1 VKPIHLNLASRPY
14 QDKRL
19 FITMVVGVSIIVA
32 ALLFVNVDTYLRYRV
47 KTQSTRGQ
55 VAALDAQTEQ
65 ERRRTD
71 VVKQQLSR
79 IDTSS
84 FSWSELLDK
93 LEGVLADDVRLNSI
107 SPTFRPDGSVFLSL
121 SLDAKSADG
130 LVDMLKRFNRDPQFA
145 NPFPTSETMD
155 PGNNV
160 YHIVLS
166 VEYKPSTL
174 RSAAVK
180 K

>member
-1 VKPIHLNLASRPY
+1 
-14 QDKRL
+14 
-19 FITMVVGVSIIVA
+19 M
-32 ALLFVNVDTYLRYRV
+32 
-47 KTQSTRGQ
+47 
-55 VAALDAQTEQ
+55 
-65 ERRRTD
+65 
-71 VVKQQLSR
+71 
-79 IDTSS
+79 
-84 FSWSELLDK
+84 
-93 LEGVLADDVRLNSI
+93 LADDVRLNSI
-107 SPTFRPDGSVFLSL
+107 APTFRPDGSVFLSL

-166 VEYKPSTL
+166 VEYKPATL